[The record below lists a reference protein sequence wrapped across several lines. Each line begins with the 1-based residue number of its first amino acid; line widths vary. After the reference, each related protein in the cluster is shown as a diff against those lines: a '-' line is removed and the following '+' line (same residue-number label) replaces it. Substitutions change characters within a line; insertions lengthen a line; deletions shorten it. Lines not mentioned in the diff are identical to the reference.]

1 MTSTSTFCHILIRPR
16 ARLASRNRIDTL
28 ELHLG
33 VGRNEHL
40 RRLLFVGTER
50 LKAPSREPRSGSD

>member
-40 RRLLFVGTER
+40 RRLLFVGT
-50 LKAPSREPRSGSD
+50 PHPQFQSTPEPWPA